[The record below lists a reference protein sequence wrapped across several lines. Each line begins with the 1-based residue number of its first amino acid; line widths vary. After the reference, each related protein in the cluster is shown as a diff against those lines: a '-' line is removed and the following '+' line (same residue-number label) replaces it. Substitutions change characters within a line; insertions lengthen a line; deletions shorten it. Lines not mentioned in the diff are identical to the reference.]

1 MKSLAKRHAE
11 RAQRKVDNAVESS
24 LAPGGGVGHAA
35 TAIAAA
41 NAAIAALSPEQR
53 EELKAVVES
62 DGFADV
68 VESIDPSAM
77 AGIGVV
83 NPLVAPA
90 GMAAELAAT
99 DAQQGKLPEAS
110 FDPAQGNQNGQ
121 AVEAAASGNG
131 WGKGA
136 EADAKEGDGKKA
148 PAKPES
154 K

>member
-1 MKSLAKRHAE
+1 MKSLAERHAE

-24 LAPGGGVGHAA
+24 LAPGGAIGHAA
-35 TAIAAA
+35 TAIAVA
-41 NAAIAALSPEQR
+41 NAAVNSLSPEQR
-53 EELKAVVES
+53 EELKTVIES

-68 VESIDPSAM
+68 VDNIDPAAM

-110 FDPAQGNQNGQ
+110 FDPAQGNQNGL
-121 AVEAAASGNG
+121 AVEQAGNGNG

-148 PAKPES
+148 PAKTES